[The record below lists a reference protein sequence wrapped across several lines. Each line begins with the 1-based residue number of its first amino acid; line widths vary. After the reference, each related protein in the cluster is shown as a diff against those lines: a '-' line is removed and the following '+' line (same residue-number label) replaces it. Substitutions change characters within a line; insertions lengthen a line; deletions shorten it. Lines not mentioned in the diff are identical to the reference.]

1 LPPGARMIQP
11 KGFLYVEEGGVA
23 TITLNRPEVL
33 NALTF
38 EVYEELAALL
48 PALEQREAVRAVL
61 ITGAGRGFCSG
72 GDVED
77 IIGKL
82 FERDMPGL
90 LAFTRLTCSVV
101 EGLRALRKPIV
112 AALNGT
118 VAGAGAAIALAC
130 DVRIAAP
137 SAKIGFLFVRVGLAG
152 ADMGAAFLLPKV
164 VGLGKASELLM
175 TGDVIPA
182 EEALRI
188 GLYNRVVPQEQLAG
202 EALALAKRLAAG
214 PSFALGCTKELLNEE
229 LSTDLSAALGNE
241 ARAQAVCM
249 QTRDF
254 REAYEAFREKRPPRF
269 QGR

>member
-1 LPPGARMIQP
+1 MPGLIQP
-11 KGFLYVEEGGVA
+11 KGFRYAEAGGVA
-23 TITLNRPEVL
+23 TITLDRPDKL

-38 EVYEELAALL
+38 EVYEELRAIF
-48 PALEQREAVRAVL
+48 PAIERRDEVRALV
-61 ITGAGRGFCSG
+61 ITGAGKGFCSG

-90 LAFTRLTCSVV
+90 LAFTRLTCEVV
-101 EGLRALRKPIV
+101 AGLRALRKPVV

-137 SAKIGFLFVRVGLAG
+137 SAKIGFLFVRVGLAS
-152 ADMGAAFLLPKV
+152 ADMGAAFLLPRV
-164 VGLGKASELLM
+164 IGLGKATELLM

-188 GLYNRVVPQEQLAG
+188 GLYNRIVAQDALAA
-202 EALALAKRLAAG
+202 EAAALAKRLAEG
-214 PSFALGCTKELLNEE
+214 PSFALGCTKELLNEG
-229 LSTDLSAALGNE
+229 LGSDLSSALGNE
-241 ARAQAVCM
+241 ARAQAICM
-249 QTRDF
+249 QTHDF
-254 REAYEAFREKRPPRF
+254 REAFEAFQAKRAPRF
-269 QGR
+269 SGR